1 VRRYVRTRDLGR
13 PVSGPVVRPKLN
25 GPFLGEVEEWV
36 ERSEGKVWADIV
48 HEWLAVGFAGNER
61 ITRRAVAAAK
71 LRWRAGH
78 RRTYRPWITEPG
90 LWLQWDWGKGHRRR
104 ARTGPTGDAAVLG
117 VAGVVTVP
125 GRAAG
130 LGPDAANTDRLPGPD
145 AAAERRGAGVCTD

>member
-1 VRRYVRTRDLGR
+1 M
-13 PVSGPVVRPKLN
+13 SGPVVRPKLN

-48 HEWLAVGFAGNER
+48 HDWLAVGFAGNER

-71 LRWRAGH
+71 PRWRAGH

-104 ARTGPTGDAAVLG
+104 ARTGPHGRRCCSGRGWRGHGSGSCCRPGTG
-117 VAGVVTVP
+117 
-125 GRAAG
+125 R
-130 LGPDAANTDRLPGPD
+130 
-145 AAAERRGAGVCTD
+145 CQH